1 MNVELKRRLEE
12 SLGHE
17 IEIQTKS
24 KGKIKGILSWVS
36 PDRCMAEIKL
46 QSGEINT
53 VLDVQIKSI
62 RKL

>member
-1 MNVELKRRLEE
+1 MNEEMRRQLQA

-17 IEIQTKS
+17 IEIQTKTNA
-24 KGKIKGILSWVS
+24 KIKGMLSWIS
-36 PDRCMAEIKL
+36 PDRCMAEVKL